1 MNSCA
6 ISVRTTCPLFQAG
19 DGGLTPTI
27 ALHCKELTFELC
39 EKSHAVGLVRLWH
52 SRLPGC
58 QAGPWQYAFRAHKDD
73 VTYAVAL
80 WNNPCTRS
88 LPSHW
93 LELRRMACAPDA
105 PKNTPSRMIAW
116 MVRYFQKNCPQR
128 EKVISYQDLDVH
140 TGTIYKASGWVVE
153 YVSKPRIRDRS
164 KKRAGTGRMYRT
176 NKNGSAPDAA
186 GKARWAKKLDVPNRI
201 LDGTDSFATC
211 LNRPMGT
218 SAKNITASSKK

>member
-1 MNSCA
+1 MGQSLQDAVENEASLA
-6 ISVRTTCPLFQAG
+6 ARVRCGRGSSEQVP
-19 DGGLTPTI
+19 
-27 ALHCKELTFELC
+27 E
-39 EKSHAVGLVRLWH
+39 HAVELVRLWH

-93 LELRRMACAPDA
+93 LELRRMACSPDS

-116 MVRYFQKNCPQR
+116 MVRYFQKACPQR
-128 EKVISYQDLDVH
+128 EKCISYQDLHVH
-140 TGTIYKASGWVVE
+140 TGTIYKAAGWAVE

-164 KKRAGTGRMYRT
+164 KKRVGTNRMYRT
-176 NKNGSAPDAA
+176 NKNGIAPDAA
-186 GKARWAKKLDVPNRI
+186 AKARWAKPLN
-201 LDGTDSFATC
+201 DSSQTRGHQATTERRD
-211 LNRPMGT
+211 L
-218 SAKNITASSKK
+218 